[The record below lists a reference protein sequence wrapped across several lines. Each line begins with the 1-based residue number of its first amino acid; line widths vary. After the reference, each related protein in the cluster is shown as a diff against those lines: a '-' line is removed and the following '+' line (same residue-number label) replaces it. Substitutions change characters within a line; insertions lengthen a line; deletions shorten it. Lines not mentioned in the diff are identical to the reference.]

1 MCRVGNGDTTEMQR
15 RGWYF
20 GFGWRWVLV
29 MVYRKPFRVQI
40 KSWPMKHKIWGLTE
54 VTPWENVD
62 G

>member
-1 MCRVGNGDTTEMQR
+1 MQR

-29 MVYRKPFRVQI
+29 MVYRKPFRVQT